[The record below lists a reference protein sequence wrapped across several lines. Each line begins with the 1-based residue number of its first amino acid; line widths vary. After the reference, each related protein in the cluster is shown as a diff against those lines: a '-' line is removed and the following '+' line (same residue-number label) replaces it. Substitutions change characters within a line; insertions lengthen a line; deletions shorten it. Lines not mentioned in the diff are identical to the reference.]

1 MSEETRPWFA
11 SYDPNVPTSLT
22 YENIPVFE
30 YLDRSAQEYP
40 ERVAVVFKTTRITYR
55 ELHTMA
61 ETVAANLRAQG
72 VRSGDRVAV
81 MLPNLPQ
88 TIILYW
94 GILKAGATVVMT
106 NPLYREKEV
115 LHQFNDAGVR
125 HLVLL
130 DMLWP
135 KISPLRDRTPVR
147 KIFVTSIPEALKFP
161 LNWLAKLK
169 LKKQGKSVS
178 IPFDGETVIP
188 WPTLLKGKKRYS
200 HPNIMPH
207 ADLALLQYTGGTT
220 GISKG
225 CMITHANLVANASQ
239 IHALLHTCG
248 KGQEVFLGVLPYF
261 HVYGLCTCLNL
272 PTSLGATMAPMPR
285 FDPGEVLDAIEKIN
299 PTIFPGAPSVYIAL
313 MHQKRFE
320 HTDFTS
326 LRYCVSGS
334 APMPL
339 EIMNQ
344 FHKRTGAEII
354 EGYGLTEASPVT
366 HLNPLN
372 GERKPGTIGLPF
384 PDTDAR
390 IVDMEVG
397 GPPLP
402 SGKLGELVIKAP
414 QVMKG
419 YWGRP
424 DETAST
430 LRNGWLYTGD
440 IATMDEEGYFTI
452 VDRKKDLIISA
463 GYNIYPREVDEVL
476 YEHPAIAEACAVG
489 IPHKTRGE
497 IVKAFI
503 VLHPDKKVT
512 KQEILAYCREKLAGY
527 KVPKRVE
534 FRPEL
539 PKTLVGKVLRR
550 ALRDE
555 EMAVKNKKTSD
566 K

>member
-30 YLDRSAQEYP
+30 YLDRSAREYP
-40 ERVAVVFKTTRITYR
+40 QRTAIIFKNNRISY
-55 ELHTMA
+55 ENLLIQA
-61 ETVAANLRAQG
+61 ETMAANLRAQG

-88 TIILYW
+88 TIIVYW
-94 GILKAGATVVMT
+94 AILKAGATVVMT

-125 HLVLL
+125 HLILL

-135 KISPLRDRTPVR
+135 KIAPLRDRTPVK

-161 LNWLAKLK
+161 LNHLAKLK
-169 LKKQGKSVS
+169 LLKDGRSVK
-178 IPFDGETVIP
+178 IPYDGETVIP
-188 WPTLLKGKKRYS
+188 WKNLLKGKKRYS
-200 HPNIMPH
+200 NPNIMPH

-220 GISKG
+220 GVSKG
-225 CMITHANLVANASQ
+225 CMITHANLVANATQ

-248 KGQEVFLGVLPYF
+248 MGQETFLGVLPYF
-261 HVYGLCTCLNL
+261 HVYGLGTCLNL

-285 FDPGEVLDAIEKIN
+285 FEPGEVLDAMEKIK

-320 HTDFTS
+320 QVDFTS

-334 APMPL
+334 AAMPL
-339 EIMNQ
+339 EIMTQ
-344 FHKRTGAEII
+344 FKKRTGAEII

-372 GERKPGTIGLPF
+372 GERKPGSIGLPF

-402 SGKLGELVIKAP
+402 TGKRGELVIKAP

-440 IATMDEEGYFTI
+440 IATMDEQGYFTI

-476 YEHPAIAEACAVG
+476 YEHPAIQEACAVG
-489 IPHKTRGE
+489 IPHTTRGE
-497 IVKAFI
+497 IVKAYV
-503 VLHPDKKVT
+503 VLRKGQT
-512 KQEILAYCREKLAGY
+512 ASKQEILAYCKEKLAGY
-527 KVPKRVE
+527 KVPKLLE
-534 FRPEL
+534 FRDEL

-550 ALRDE
+550 ALRE
-555 EMAVKNKKTSD
+555 EELTKKNTRT
-566 K
+566 